1 MSLRPAAFVLLLALS
16 QLPALAADP
25 VIAAVGDI
33 SCDPAD
39 PSFNGGAGTA
49 TNCRMGATSDLL
61 VGRGLDAV
69 LVLGDNQYEN
79 GTLAKFQA
87 SYDPTWG
94 RLKAITRPVVGNHEY
109 LTPGAAG
116 YYSYFG
122 AAAGDPAKGYYSFDL
137 GAWHVVVLNSN
148 CGAVG
153 GCHAGS
159 PQEQW
164 LVADLAA
171 HPDRCTLAAWH
182 HPRFSS
188 GPHGNDASTDAFWRA
203 LYAAGADLVLTGHDH
218 IYERFAPQDP
228 DGDVDPG
235 RGIRQFVV
243 GTGGKNLTSFPVV
256 RANSEVRN
264 ADTYGVLEL
273 TLRPAGYEWKFLPA
287 GSTTGNTF
295 TDSGTVACHSAPP
308 PPPTRFFTVPPC
320 RLADTRGPE
329 GPSGRPRLVPNATR
343 TFPVAGLCGIPAG
356 PSGARAVA
364 VNVTTVLASG
374 TGHLRLYPAG
384 IAAPSASAINFSSSQ
399 ARANNAI
406 IPLGES
412 GEISVRCDMP
422 GATSGGPHMVLDVV
436 GYFQ

>member
-1 MSLRPAAFVLLLALS
+1 MPLQPAAFVLLLLALS
-16 QLPALAADP
+16 QLPASAADP
-25 VIAAVGDI
+25 VVAAVGDI
-33 SCDPAD
+33 ACDPAD
-39 PSFNGGAGTA
+39 PGFNGGAGTA
-49 TNCRMGATSDLL
+49 TRCRQGATSDLL

-69 LVLGDNQYEN
+69 LVLGDIQYEDA
-79 GTLAKFQA
+79 TLAKFMA

-94 RLKAITRPVVGNHEY
+94 RLKAITRPAVGNHEY

-122 AAAGDPAKGYYSFDL
+122 TAAGDPAKGYYSFDL

-148 CGAVG
+148 CAAVG

-164 LVADLAA
+164 LAADLAA
-171 HPDRCTLAAWH
+171 HPDRCTLAYWH

-203 LYAAGADLVLTGHDH
+203 LYAAGADVILTGHDH
-218 IYERFAPQDP
+218 VYERFAPQDP
-228 DGDVDPG
+228 DGAVDPG

-264 ADTYGVLEL
+264 ADTFGVLEM
-273 TLRPAGYEWKFLPA
+273 TLRPSGYEWKFLPA
-287 GSTTGNTF
+287 AGGTF
-295 TDSGTVACHSAPP
+295 TDSGTAACHSAPP
-308 PPPTRFFTVPPC
+308 PPATRFFTVPPC
-320 RLADTRGPE
+320 RVADTRGVE

-343 TFPVAGLCGIPAG
+343 TFPVAGLCGIPAE
-356 PSGARAVA
+356 AKAVA
-364 VNVTTVLASG
+364 LNVTAVLASG

-384 IAAPSASAINFSSSQ
+384 IAAPSASTLNFSSSQ

-412 GEISVRCDMP
+412 GQIDVRCDMP
-422 GATSGGPHMVLDVV
+422 GATSGGPHMILDVV